1 MKFMKLG
8 SKPDAFQADGKYV
21 RYVASELVTDVTI
34 NVGEVKFNLHKFPLL
49 SKSNRLQKLVSKA
62 GENSDEIDMVD
73 FPGGPKAFEICAKF
87 CYGMIV
93 TLNAYNVVAA
103 RCAAEY
109 LEMTEDI
116 DRGNLIF

>member
-8 SKPDAFQADGKYV
+8 SKPDAFQADGKSI
-21 RYVASELVTDVTI
+21 RYVSSELATDVII
-34 NVGEVKFNLHKFPLL
+34 NVGEVKFYLHKFPLL

-62 GENSDEIDMVD
+62 NEENSEEVYMVD
-73 FPGGPKAFEICAKF
+73 FPGGPKSFEICAKF
-87 CYGMIV
+87 CYGMTV

-109 LEMTEDI
+109 LEMT
-116 DRGNLIF
+116 RMLIAVT